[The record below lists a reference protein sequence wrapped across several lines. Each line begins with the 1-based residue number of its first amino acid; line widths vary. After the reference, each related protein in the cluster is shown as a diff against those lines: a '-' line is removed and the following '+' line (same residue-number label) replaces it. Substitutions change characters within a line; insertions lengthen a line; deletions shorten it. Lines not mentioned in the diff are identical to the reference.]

1 VAERDAVAIDDGGA
15 LDLVGRDQ
23 ADILVGFQAELEIVI
38 LLGLAA
44 EIGGSTG
51 GGEARAWRRR
61 SRACSS
67 SRRAFSSLASNCG
80 RAGAGDTVLTCV

>member
-51 GGEARAWRRR
+51 GGEAERGGADPELVPVPDGLSPR
-61 SRACSS
+61 SPRT
-67 SRRAFSSLASNCG
+67 
-80 RAGAGDTVLTCV
+80 AGAQARVTRC